1 MIPNL
6 NTLSYL
12 KNEQQAF
19 PPAEQALTEPN
30 GLLAVGGDLKPQR
43 LLNAYYNGIFPWF
56 NDNDPILWWSPD
68 PRAVIPVGQLNIS
81 RSLHKYL
88 KKQDW
93 HYSINR
99 AFERVIHACAMPRKT
114 QEGTWIT
121 HDIQAAYL
129 ALHQQKK
136 AHSIEVWHGNR
147 LIGGLYGIAV
157 GQVFC
162 GESMFHIETNASKAA
177 MVCLQQHLLNANF
190 SLIDTQ
196 LVNPHLTSMG
206 AQAVSRSQFMCQLVQ
221 LRDKDVATHCW
232 ESKEVSVE
240 L

>member
-1 MIPNL
+1 M

-12 KNEQQAF
+12 NNEQQAF
-19 PPAEQALTEPN
+19 PPTDQALTEPN

-68 PRAVIPVGQLNIS
+68 PRAIIPVGQLKIS
-81 RSLHKYL
+81 RSLRKYL

-99 AFERVIHACAMPRKT
+99 AFEHVIHACAMPRKA

-121 HDIQAAYL
+121 RDIQAAYT
-129 ALHQQKK
+129 ALHQQEK
-136 AHSIEVWHGNR
+136 AHSIEVWNGNR

-190 SLIDTQ
+190 TLIDTQ

-206 AQAVSRSQFMCQLVQ
+206 AQAVSRNQFMHQLVQ
-221 LRDKDVATHCW
+221 LRDKAVASHCW
-232 ESKEVSVE
+232 KSKEVSVE